1 MLEFVR
7 ACAQP
12 RVSERAPPRHCA
24 PRPRRS
30 GRLPG
35 LLPPA
40 GQAEAGRCLGL
51 GFPGAARRPGERQGW
66 EGAPGARVGVRE
78 GARGSG
84 QDRQEGRERSC
95 GRAWKGVCARWTGC
109 ERAAARE
116 SGKVCLGGER
126 RGQAGRQQLWRRVG
140 RVWRCAR
147 SRAERFLQDALPALL
162 SGATGR
168 RVWSR
173 ARGRESGRSEPG
185 TGRALMDW
193 VRRRSCS
200 RPWASVSRPVRGDGR
215 PGRSHVLSARTPCAQ
230 KPAAGGS
237 LTLAAAL
244 YSGKCGGL
252 PERPLRSQ
260 VAGGEASGKGG
271 RGCGGEE
278 DARGYAA
285 SPGSVSEPGWWEARL
300 AGSGGARA
308 V

>member
-1 MLEFVR
+1 M
-7 ACAQP
+7 
-12 RVSERAPPRHCA
+12 
-24 PRPRRS
+24 
-30 GRLPG
+30 
-35 LLPPA
+35 
-40 GQAEAGRCLGL
+40 
-51 GFPGAARRPGERQGW
+51 
-66 EGAPGARVGVRE
+66 
-78 GARGSG
+78 
-84 QDRQEGRERSC
+84 
-95 GRAWKGVCARWTGC
+95 
-109 ERAAARE
+109 
-116 SGKVCLGGER
+116 CLGGER

-193 VRRRSCS
+193 VRRGSCS

-215 PGRSHVLSARTPCAQ
+215 PERSHVLSARTPCAQ

-260 VAGGEASGKGG
+260 VAGGEASGEGG
-271 RGCGGEE
+271 RGCGGE
-278 DARGYAA
+278 DGR
-285 SPGSVSEPGWWEARL
+285 SWLRREPGFSLRTRVVGGEGGWKWWRSGCVGVPRARK
-300 AGSGGARA
+300 AGRGKRSCKRRKQRDRRKRQGWDENSPSRGARERARHAGGGLRVLGSAWKSGG
-308 V
+308 